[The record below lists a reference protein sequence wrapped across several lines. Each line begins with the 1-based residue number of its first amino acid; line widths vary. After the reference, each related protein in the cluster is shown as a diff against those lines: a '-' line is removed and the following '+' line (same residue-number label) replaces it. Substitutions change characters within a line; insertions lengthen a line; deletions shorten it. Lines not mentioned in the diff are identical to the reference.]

1 MWQLFKLSLAA
12 LALSGVVGLVSGP
25 ALAWHSD
32 HCGSHWGHCWKHRH
46 GHPAYPAHWSHRWRD
61 FDQRW

>member
-25 ALAWHSD
+25 ALARHRTIVAVIGAIA
-32 HCGSHWGHCWKHRH
+32 GST
-46 GHPAYPAHWSHRWRD
+46 AMV
-61 FDQRW
+61 F